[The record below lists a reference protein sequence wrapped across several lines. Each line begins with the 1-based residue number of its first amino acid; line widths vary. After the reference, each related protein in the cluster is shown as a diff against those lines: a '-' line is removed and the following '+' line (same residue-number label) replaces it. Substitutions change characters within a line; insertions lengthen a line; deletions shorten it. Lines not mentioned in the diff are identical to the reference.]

1 MLLLLVELPLQL
13 AVVVNEL
20 AQQSSC
26 LQGMVWP
33 GALTQ
38 SETATDGQ
46 PVTSPY
52 ALRQSLNKVAAV
64 DGLKILTEVPRCK
77 LLA

>member
-1 MLLLLVELPLQL
+1 MLGLLLLLGLPLMRCLMLLLPLPLLLIELPLQL

-20 AQQSSC
+20 AQQCSC
-26 LQGMVWP
+26 LQRMVRA

-46 PVTSPY
+46 PVTSPN
-52 ALRQSLNKVAAV
+52 AL
-64 DGLKILTEVPRCK
+64 C
-77 LLA
+77 